1 MSEGIERVEWIELPR
16 ADKGEVLKNPFCG
29 LYRIY
34 RFDASSEWTQNHDEV
49 LIEDCQPD
57 PDMSLAL
64 VEINLKAYN
73 SCPLPESALN
83 IIERVFLTFESYGVQ
98 MILRFLYDWDG
109 VNIQTEPKSI
119 ETILLHMEQISPLL
133 RDYERDIYIIQGLFI
148 GNWGEMHGSRYIKN
162 NSLYRL
168 FAKLKTCVGENTYI
182 AVRSPALWRLLLKS
196 FDPPASWNDAWLLK
210 LGLYNDGMMASE
222 NDYGTYG
229 TLHRAEVKNFEDK
242 MHREYEMKF
251 QNSLCQ
257 FVPNGGEV
265 VHQNSFNDFEMAVE
279 TMQTLHVSYINS
291 EYDTEV
297 LDKWKRTVLGSNWG
311 PWKGKSGYDYIAGHL
326 GYRYRIERVRVSPDK
341 NQRDHVL
348 VELQIKNTGFSICYR
363 RLNLYLVVYGENDT
377 ETEELE
383 QYETEL
389 SADNRAWQPNV
400 LVNIEGKIDVSRWFN
415 KTMRLAIRAE
425 DPLGDECVQFSNTF
439 FGTDV
444 YGNCLLGA
452 FTPKGE

>member
-16 ADKGEVLKNPFCG
+16 VEKGEVLKNPFCG

-34 RFDASSEWTQNHDEV
+34 RFDASSEWTQNHEKA
-49 LIEDCQPD
+49 LIEDCRPD

-64 VEINLKAYN
+64 VEINLKTYN

-119 ETILLHMEQISPLL
+119 ETILTHMEQISPLL
-133 RDYERDIYIIQGLFI
+133 KDYERDIYIVQGLFI

-168 FAKLKTCVGENTYI
+168 NAKLKSCVGESTYI

-196 FDPPASWNDAWLLK
+196 FDPPSSWNDAWLLK
-210 LGLYNDGMMASE
+210 LGLYNDGMTASE
-222 NDYGTYG
+222 DDYGTYG

-242 MHREYEMKF
+242 MRREYEIKF
-251 QNSLCQ
+251 QNSLCR

-265 VHQNSFNDFEMAVE
+265 VHKNSFNDFEAAVE

-297 LDKWKRTVLGSNWG
+297 LDKWKNTVLNRSWG
-311 PWKGKSGYDYIAGHL
+311 QWTGKTGYDYIAGHL
-326 GYRYRIERVRVSPDK
+326 GYRYCIEKVKITPDK
-341 NQRDHVL
+341 NRRSEIL
-348 VELQIKNTGFSICYR
+348 VEVNIKNIGFSICYR
-363 RLNLYLVVYGENDT
+363 RLRVCFVVYGETDN
-377 ETEELE
+377 EAGAVE
-383 QYETEL
+383 QYETEVMTD
-389 SADNRAWQPNV
+389 SRAWQPNIP
-400 LVNIEGKIDVSRWFN
+400 VNIVGKIDVSQWYN

-425 DPLGDECVQFSNTF
+425 DPISGECVQFSNTF
-439 FGTDV
+439 FGADA

-452 FTPKGE
+452 FTPRPN